1 MPLLIIFSIAQILFF
16 LIGINTSPLVMII
29 LPIGVIILWWLINNP
44 AISLMFLSLTAIIKG
59 YLINYYPIFELID
72 ITVVVTIIIW
82 LGLIKMFIQDG
93 WNIST
98 NLKEVV
104 YIFLFFGI
112 ILGLSY
118 LYTPSP
124 DYGLMKILR
133 FNTFALTMF
142 LTPFLIIKKP
152 TDSKSKRSQTAA
164 EWRHYF

>member
-1 MPLLIIFSIAQILFF
+1 MPLLIILSIAQILFF

-98 NLKEVV
+98 NLKLGNVFSIT
-104 YIFLFFGI
+104 YFYFLELY
-112 ILGLSY
+112 LGY
-118 LYTPSP
+118 HIYT
-124 DYGLMKILR
+124 LHH
-133 FNTFALTMF
+133 
-142 LTPFLIIKKP
+142 LIMV
-152 TDSKSKRSQTAA
+152 
-164 EWRHYF
+164 

>member
-1 MPLLIIFSIAQILFF
+1 MPLLIILSIAQILFF

-29 LPIGVIILWWLINNP
+29 LPIGVIIFWWLINNP

-112 ILGLSY
+112 LPSHRSKQWEKEGRGCIFNSWCILGHPNACMPIAY
-118 LYTPSP
+118 V
-124 DYGLMKILR
+124 
-133 FNTFALTMF
+133 ALKMT
-142 LTPFLIIKKP
+142 L
-152 TDSKSKRSQTAA
+152 
-164 EWRHYF
+164 